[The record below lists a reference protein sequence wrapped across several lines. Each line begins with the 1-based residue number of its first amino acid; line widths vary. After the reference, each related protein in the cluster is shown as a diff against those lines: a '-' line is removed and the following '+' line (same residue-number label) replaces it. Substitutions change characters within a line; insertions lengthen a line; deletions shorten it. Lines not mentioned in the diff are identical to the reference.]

1 MIYSSSPHTSLSLS
15 RFLSSDPLYIL
26 NQDHRIDRTNTKNTR
41 NPQNLPPKNSERQPT
56 REEREKKETRDRE
69 RERERNNDVS
79 RITYYFNDIR
89 KN

>member
-69 RERERNNDVS
+69 KINMFMELKK
-79 RITYYFNDIR
+79 YYFNDIR